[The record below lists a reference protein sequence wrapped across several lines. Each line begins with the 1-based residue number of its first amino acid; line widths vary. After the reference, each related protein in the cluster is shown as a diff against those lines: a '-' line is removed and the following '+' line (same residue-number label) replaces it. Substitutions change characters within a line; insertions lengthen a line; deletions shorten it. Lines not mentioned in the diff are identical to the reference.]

1 MNVKKV
7 YVQCIIKLMEK
18 LCWQD
23 SKNLF
28 FENFLCEHNLA
39 EAGFASTLDDY
50 MQFAKMLQNEGN
62 PQTKV

>member
-1 MNVKKV
+1 
-7 YVQCIIKLMEK
+7 MEK